1 MADTSGPPRLVLD
14 NTLGA
19 AYIGVV
25 VAGCLYGGLSFRRL
39 PLIIFAEIILVSC
52 VQAWYYFTHQN
63 DRWHLKLLVSAVI
76 MFDTIHQ
83 ALIIHTGVV
92 QVYTYIVS
100 NWGNMAILGELVPTL
115 LIEVLFNGLTAFL
128 VQSFLATRA
137 WHLSNR
143 NIWITGLIVFLV
155 LGEFGCILG
164 YSLYFFPHSNSL
176 TSRFHPAYTAISL
189 QYRTFVELAQLK
201 TLSITVNVL
210 AATGDV
216 LIAGTLCSL
225 LHFSRT
231 GFHRT
236 DTIINKLIIFSV
248 NTGLLTSL
256 CAIASLVSILAAGQ
270 TFIYIAFFFCMGRL
284 YTNSLIA
291 TLNARKS
298 IRDASD
304 GIHST
309 NPSESHAVSLEPL
322 SRFNPNTQQGNIS
335 IKIDTKKEFAT
346 DSGDDVEKKSSTVTM
361 IPGYLREKGL
371 GSEDV

>member
-1 MADTSGPPRLVLD
+1 MADASGPPRLVLD
-14 NTLGA
+14 NTFGA
-19 AYIGVV
+19 AFIGVV
-25 VAGCLYGGLSFRRL
+25 VAGCLYG
-39 PLIIFAEIILVSC
+39 VSC
-52 VQAWYYFTHQN
+52 VQAWYYFTHQS
-63 DRWHLKLLVSAVI
+63 DRWHLKLLVTAAM

-83 ALIIHTGVV
+83 GLIIHT
-92 QVYTYIVS
+92 VYKYVIS

-128 VQSFLATRA
+128 VQSFLAYRA

-143 NIWITGLIVFLV
+143 NIYITGLIGILV
-155 LGEFGCILG
+155 LGEFVCILV
-164 YSLYFFPHSNSL
+164 
-176 TSRFHPAYTAISL
+176 YTAISL
-189 QYRTFVELAQLK
+189 QYKTFAQLTQLK

-210 AATGDV
+210 AAAGDV
-216 LIAGTLCSL
+216 LIAGTLCTL

-256 CAIASLVSILAAGQ
+256 CAVASLVSILAAGQ

-284 YTNSLIA
+284 YTNSLLA

-298 IRDASD
+298 IRQASD
-304 GIHST
+304 EIRST
-309 NPSESHAVSLEPL
+309 SASESHAVSLKPL
-322 SRFNPNTQQGNIS
+322 SRFNPNTVSKEKQQANIS
-335 IKIDTKKEFAT
+335 IKIDTQTEF
-346 DSGDDVEKKSSTVTM
+346 SGDEMEKKCSTVRSPDY
-361 IPGYLREKGL
+361 IKEKGL

>member
-1 MADTSGPPRLVLD
+1 MSDASAPPRLVLD

-25 VAGCLYGGLSFRRL
+25 VAGCLYG
-39 PLIIFAEIILVSC
+39 VSC

-76 MFDTIHQ
+76 TFDTIHQ
-83 ALIIHTGVV
+83 ALIIQT
-92 QVYTYIVS
+92 VYDYVIS
-100 NWGNMAILGELVPTL
+100 NWGNVSFLGELAPTL
-115 LIEVLFNGLTAFL
+115 LIEVLFNGLTAFF

-143 NIWITGLIVFLV
+143 NIWITGLISLLV
-155 LGEFGCILG
+155 LGEFGCIL
-164 YSLYFFPHSNSL
+164 
-176 TSRFHPAYTAISL
+176 AYTAISL
-189 QYRTFVELAQLK
+189 QYKTFAQLTQLK

-210 AATGDV
+210 AAAGDV
-216 LIAGTLCSL
+216 LIAGTLCTL

-256 CAIASLVSILAAGQ
+256 CAVASLVSILAAGE

-284 YTNSLIA
+284 YTNSLLA

-298 IRDASD
+298 IRQASD
-304 GIHST
+304 GIHSS
-309 NPSESHAVSLEPL
+309 NPSESHAVSLKPL
-322 SRFNPNTQQGNIS
+322 SRFDPHTVSKGKQQANIS
-335 IKIDTKKEFAT
+335 IKIDTKKEYAT
-346 DSGDDVEKKSSTVTM
+346 DSGDDMEKNSSTVTM
-361 IPGYLREKGL
+361 SPDYLREKGL
-371 GSEDV
+371 GSEDA